1 MERRSIFHRILNP
14 AMRLAREQSSA
25 PDEEGSAIMEIAMS
39 IMLLLTFM
47 FGVMEAGMALYSYH
61 VISEVA
67 REGARYAIVRG
78 ASAGTACGASYNSY
92 DCMASSGNVQSYV
105 QNLGFLNPNNMTV
118 STVWSAYISG
128 NSCPTTPP
136 CNSPGNQVIVTVQYN
151 YPLNVP
157 FLPPK
162 TYAMS
167 STAAMIIQ
175 N

>member
-1 MERRSIFHRILNP
+1 
-14 AMRLAREQSSA
+14 
-25 PDEEGSAIMEIAMS
+25 
-39 IMLLLTFM
+39 
-47 FGVMEAGMALYSYH
+47 
-61 VISEVA
+61 
-67 REGARYAIVRG
+67 
-78 ASAGTACGASYNSY
+78 
-92 DCMASSGNVQSYV
+92 MASSGNVQSYV
-105 QNLGFLNPNNMTV
+105 QNLGFLNPNNMMV
-118 STVWSAYISG
+118 STVWSAYVSG